1 MKKLARLARK
11 RVAYLVLESLA
22 SDLVKLA
29 KNGMKVSMGL
39 AVISM
44 KSAVE
49 RGVSTAK

>member
-1 MKKLARLARK
+1 MKKLVRLAKGGCCR
-11 RVAYLVLESLA
+11 LVESPA
-22 SDLVKLA
+22 SDLVKMA